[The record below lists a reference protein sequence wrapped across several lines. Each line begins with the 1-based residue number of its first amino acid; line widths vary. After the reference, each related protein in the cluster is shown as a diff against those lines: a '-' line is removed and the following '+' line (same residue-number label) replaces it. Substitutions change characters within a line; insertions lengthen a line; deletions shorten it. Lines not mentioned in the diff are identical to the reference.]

1 MTNLHHQDFKRDDL
15 VQESV
20 ECEGNSL
27 LCTFKMADKLEL
39 ASKMRLWHKT
49 AHVAQQ
55 LSQFPLTQQ
64 ILETDRDCSLYF
76 WITARSSS
84 QNPSL
89 ETKRQLRRDDAIFL
103 GKDIFAQKFSF
114 THKCL
119 HPKILRR
126 PDQLPLILQGC

>member
-39 ASKMRLWHKT
+39 ASKMRLWQKT

-76 WITARSSS
+76 
-84 QNPSL
+84 
-89 ETKRQLRRDDAIFL
+89 
-103 GKDIFAQKFSF
+103 
-114 THKCL
+114 
-119 HPKILRR
+119 
-126 PDQLPLILQGC
+126 